1 MKKSFIIILC
11 SFFSFLVSCGSKEN
25 TKEEIR
31 VRPVKY
37 TEVGFIGGERT
48 RTFDGVA
55 RNNKEVNLS
64 FRIPGIITYYNLKSG
79 QKVKEGELLAK
90 LDNAETT
97 LSYEQSL
104 ASLNSAQSQLNTM
117 QSTLDRTRTLY
128 EKGTNSLS
136 DYENA
141 KNSYASAKANY
152 QSALRSVDIQKKQI
166 SYASIYAPFDG
177 TIISEDAEK
186 DETVSTGQLIAV
198 LNAGGDMEVRL
209 GIPENVINKIQMN
222 MEVTITFP
230 SLEGL
235 VFKGVVSQIT
245 PAIDQNTSTYPIKVK
260 ILDPINDIRSGMVA
274 KVSFDFETNTDRN
287 VLVVPINAVGK
298 DGEGNFVFLIKSTDE
313 KTGIAEKKYI
323 QIGELT
329 AEGFEVE
336 NGLQFGDKI
345 ATAGLQS
352 LLNGQKVLLD

>member
-1 MKKSFIIILC
+1 MKKSIFIILLGLI
-11 SFFSFLVSCGSKEN
+11 FTFTSCGNDEKVQTEQ
-25 TKEEIR
+25 R
-31 VRPVKY
+31 VRPVKF
-37 TEVGFIGGERT
+37 TEIGFIGGERT

-64 FRIPGIITYYNLKSG
+64 FRISGIITYYNLKSG
-79 QKVKEGELLAK
+79 QKVKKGELLAK

-97 LSYEQSL
+97 LAYEQAV
-104 ASLNSAQSQLNTM
+104 ASLNSSKSALNTAK
-117 QSTLDRTRTLY
+117 STLDRTRTLY
-128 EKGTNSLS
+128 EKGTTSLS
-136 DYENA
+136 EYENA
-141 KNSYASAKANY
+141 KNGYASAKANY

-177 TIISEDAEK
+177 TIISEEAEK
-186 DETVSTGQLIAV
+186 DETVSAGKLIAV

-209 GIPENVINKIQMN
+209 GIPENVINKMQMN
-222 MEVTITFP
+222 MEVSISFP

-235 VFKGVVSQIT
+235 VFNGVVSQIT

-260 ILDPINDIRSGMVA
+260 ILDPVKDIKSGMVA
-274 KVSFDFETNTDRN
+274 KVTFDFETNTDRN

-298 DGEGNFVFLIKSTDE
+298 DGQGNFVFLIKSDDD

-329 AEGFEVE
+329 AEGFEIKS
-336 NGLQFGDKI
+336 GLKLGDKI
-345 ATAGLQS
+345 ATAGLQT